1 MADEARA
8 GEPSPAAPDLA
19 DERPAVLIIGGLGS
33 LSYDFTLPKTSC

>member
-8 GEPSPAAPDLA
+8 GEPAPAAPGLA

-33 LSYDFTLPKTSC
+33 FSYDISLTKTLC